1 MQMKEIRA
9 VVMVFQLASVLTLC
23 PRNAPER
30 RFFAVQQSLLP
41 VVAGIRVHST
51 RLHGFK
57 WKGKLFSDIIEKSP
71 KKTFDFAARGELS
84 FFESMAT
91 IGDMHEDV
99 LVEILSYVPAR
110 ELVRTCRV
118 VCRMWK
124 DLVDGIHIWKGK
136 CIREGYFKKN
146 GDVYPKNWKVFYFL
160 QSLKKNLLKNP
171 CAEEG
176 FNHWTIDHNG
186 GDNWKIEALPGGLG
200 SAFPDRHIKNYF
212 VTSYGLCQK
221 SQLIDL
227 VANGL
232 WENLLDEFQPK
243 IVVSDW
249 YAARRDCGCVYSLE
263 VKLLSKSKTVLKRY
277 KSKEIKIPQWSDAK
291 WNQLTHVFEAYGR
304 GVRFVWFSHKGQD
317 TQFWAGW
324 YGVRV
329 TNSSVTVEP

>member
-1 MQMKEIRA
+1 MKYFPAGHRCCGIADAKDSEQRKKCEWYK
-9 VVMVFQLASVLTLC
+9 VMAT
-23 PRNAPER
+23 
-30 RFFAVQQSLLP
+30 
-41 VVAGIRVHST
+41 HS
-51 RLHGFK
+51 
-57 WKGKLFSDIIEKSP
+57 SP

>member
-212 VTSYGLCQK
+212 VTSYGSSCLKTALVDLALELEAVVKKRVDFVKKRNADNGLCQK

-291 WNQLTHVFEAYGR
+291 WNQ
-304 GVRFVWFSHKGQD
+304 RFI
-317 TQFWAGW
+317 
-324 YGVRV
+324 
-329 TNSSVTVEP
+329 